1 MVNLASFAS
10 ISLTKQM
17 YGWSKWGGAR
27 KGIVKESLDTW
38 YCQLCGEEQ
47 TIGLPAYMFHLGDR
61 DYIRLCSKC
70 WAKIQAGV
78 EVTKIRISVKHGMWV
93 DNLDEDWLN

>member
-10 ISLTKQM
+10 ISITKQM
-17 YGWSKWGGAR
+17 YGWSKYGGAR

-38 YCQLCGEEQ
+38 YCQCCGEEQ
-47 TIGLPAYMFHLGDR
+47 TIGLPAYMQHLGDR

-70 WAKIQAGV
+70 WSKIKDGWKLTRV
-78 EVTKIRISVKHGMWV
+78 KITVRHGMWV
-93 DNLDEDWLN
+93 DNLEEDWLN